1 MNGSHILVNTLLEL
15 GVDTVFGYPGGSV
28 LNIYDAMYDYQDR
41 IKNIITST
49 EQGAAHAADGYA
61 RSTGKVG
68 VALATSGPGATNL
81 ITGIATAFMDSVPVV
96 YITGNVA
103 QNLIGKDS
111 FQEVYTTGITM
122 PITKHNFVVREVG
135 KIADTIRE
143 AFRIADSGR
152 KGPVLVD
159 FPKDVTI
166 AECDY
171 EVKKAETKIKKEF
184 DDEKLLEEIAD
195 LINKSKKPVIYSG
208 GGVIA
213 SNAYQELRDLI
224 EKSCIPACNSIMGIG
239 NLDYNRYFLGM
250 VGMHGRVSTN
260 YAIDNSDLIIA
271 IGTRFSDR
279 TVTNTDKFAPR
290 AKIIHIDIDASEI
303 RKNVDIDYYVIGDVK
318 DILAKLL
325 PKIQKQERDKW
336 LGEIENWKKLDY
348 LQGSSPNSINPK
360 ELFEKLSDMVGDDAI
375 LVTDVGQHQMWACQY
390 CKVTKPRQF
399 LTSAGLGTMGYGYG
413 AAIGAKIANP
423 EKTVVHI
430 TGDGSFHMNLNEVA
444 TAVRYDVKIITVILN
459 NGNLG
464 MVKQLQHYLHNK
476 RYAYSNFERS
486 TDYVKLADSF
496 GADGYRCYN
505 MLQFEESFANAIKNY
520 KSAIIECKISGDE
533 QVLPMIP
540 ANGTIDDLIV
550 SH

>member
-68 VALATSGPGATNL
+68 VVLATSGPGATNL

-122 PITKHNFVVREVG
+122 PITKHNFVVREVA

-166 AECDY
+166 AECGY
-171 EVKKAETKIKKEF
+171 EVKKSETKIKKEF

-239 NLDYNRYFLGM
+239 NIDYNRYFLGM

-390 CKVTKPRQF
+390 CKVTKPRHF
-399 LTSAGLGTMGYGYG
+399 LTSAGLGTMGYG